1 LISEGDNKFAREGW
15 RDGDSVAAVQG
26 AYAGGSSG
34 CPFLFNPRDIDISTR
49 DTDVCPFSIIQFVVM
64 KTELVELKGRKA
76 LVAGRVEALD
86 GTLLVEAE

>member
-1 LISEGDNKFAREGW
+1 MTATLSLRYKAPTRADQVGLHF
-15 RDGDSVAAVQG
+15 
-26 AYAGGSSG
+26 
-34 CPFLFNPRDIDISTR
+34 FNPRDISTR
-49 DTDVCPFSIIQFVVM
+49 DTNVCPFSMKFVVM